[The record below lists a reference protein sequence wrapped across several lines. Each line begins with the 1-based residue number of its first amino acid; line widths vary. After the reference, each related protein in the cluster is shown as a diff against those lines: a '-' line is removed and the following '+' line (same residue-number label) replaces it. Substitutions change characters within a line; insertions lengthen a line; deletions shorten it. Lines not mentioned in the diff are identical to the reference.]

1 MIGPLGR
8 AGRIA
13 ALVVGLGLLAACST
27 SSGAL
32 AYRKPGV
39 VAADQEQDEKIC
51 LRSSSGPNDEG
62 YLLLPFELD
71 GTAYRRCMEV
81 RGYVLEPAAAAPR
94 PVRP

>member
-27 SSGAL
+27 SGAL

-39 VAADQEQDEKIC
+39 VAADQEQDEKAC

-71 GTAYRRCMEV
+71 GPAYRRCMEV

-94 PVRP
+94 PVRR